1 MLHGKKGFERIVW
14 AFKNVLVDSVTWLF
28 YDFNRSSTSSRPDK
42 VQPDLSKNL
51 GSGEPLAHYH
61 PIWKACQPRLIR
73 AEVLTPAMRL
83 PSADDHE
90 EEQMQIVEWID
101 LVRMGSPRLDP
112 NDKIDQYL
120 SRYEI
125 PDAESASVVEVV
137 QVSWRGFVMAE
148 WIREL
153 YVQCL

>member
-1 MLHGKKGFERIVW
+1 M
-14 AFKNVLVDSVTWLF
+14 
-28 YDFNRSSTSSRPDK
+28 
-42 VQPDLSKNL
+42 
-51 GSGEPLAHYH
+51 
-61 PIWKACQPRLIR
+61 CQPRLIR
-73 AEVLTPAMRL
+73 AEVLTPPMRL
-83 PSADDHE
+83 PSTDDHE